1 MVCPGCLRY
10 GTVLCP
16 PCAGSLTPAS
26 PRVVG
31 PGLVVWAAYLHQ
43 GLARRLV
50 HDLKYRG
57 IAARAAALAPAMA
70 ANLPTGAGA
79 LVPVP
84 RSVVRRLQL
93 GVDPGLELAREVGR
107 LTGLAVV
114 PALSRPVWRA
124 RHAGKRRDSRA
135 PVHFL
140 ARTVTPGG
148 AVIVDDVVTTGAT
161 LAAAASALGGGTIG
175 SITATGAGV

>member
-1 MVCPGCLRY
+1 MR
-10 GTVLCP
+10 
-16 PCAGSLTPAS
+16 
-26 PRVVG
+26 
-31 PGLVVWAAYLHQ
+31 AAYLHQ

-70 ANLPTGAGA
+70 TNLPPGAVA

-84 RSVVRRLQL
+84 RSAVRRLQL
-93 GVDPGLELAREVGR
+93 GVDPGLELARAVGR

-114 PALSRPVWRA
+114 PALARPVWRA
-124 RHAGKRRDSRA
+124 RHAGKRRDHRSPVRFRTRA
-135 PVHFL
+135 P
-140 ARTVTPGG
+140 TPEG

-161 LAAAASALGGGTIG
+161 VAAAAVALGGATLA
-175 SITATGAGV
+175 SITATSAGV